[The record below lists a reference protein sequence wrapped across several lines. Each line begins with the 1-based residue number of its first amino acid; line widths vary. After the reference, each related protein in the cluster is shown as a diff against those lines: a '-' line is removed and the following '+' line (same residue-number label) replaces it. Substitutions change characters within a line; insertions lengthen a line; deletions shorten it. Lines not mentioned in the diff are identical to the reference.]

1 MNFVFPKNYTFKSK
15 LLGFIDY
22 STAILNV
29 SFAFILYS
37 ILNIFIKN
45 IVDIIP
51 IFIPIFIPFF
61 LITIFSVQKESFL
74 DVAKYLLKYF
84 LSTKLYLYEKT
95 K

>member
-1 MNFVFPKNYTFKSK
+1 MNFIFPKNYNFNSK

-22 STAILNV
+22 STAILNLV
-29 SFAFILYS
+29 FAVFLYF

-45 IVDIIP
+45 VTDIIP
-51 IFIPIFIPFF
+51 IFISLFIPFF
-61 LITIFSVQKESFL
+61 LITILGVQKENFL
-74 DVAKYLLKYF
+74 EVARYIIKYL